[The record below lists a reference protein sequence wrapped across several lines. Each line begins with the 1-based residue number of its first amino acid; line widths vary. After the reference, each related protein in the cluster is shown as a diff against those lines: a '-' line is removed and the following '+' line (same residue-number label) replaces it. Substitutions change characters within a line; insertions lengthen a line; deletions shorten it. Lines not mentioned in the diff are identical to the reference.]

1 MVRFPPLANAMKT
14 SDNPRFEQLRRWLM
28 LAIALFAVLGIA
40 FLVVAVWMNRFD
52 PVLTDLAMA
61 NFPAI
66 IGLPLAAVTAFI
78 VVAVFRQ
85 SENPI
90 EFEALGFKLKG
101 AAGEIVLWI
110 ACFIAIV
117 VGMRV
122 LWKY

>member
-1 MVRFPPLANAMKT
+1 M
-14 SDNPRFEQLRRWLM
+14 
-28 LAIALFAVLGIA
+28 
-40 FLVVAVWMNRFD
+40 VVALWMNRFD

-61 NFPAI
+61 NLPAI

-78 VVAVFRQ
+78 VVAGFRQ

-90 EFEALGFKLKG
+90 AFEALGFKLKG
-101 AAGEIVLWI
+101 VAGEIVLWI

-117 VGMRV
+117 VGIRV